1 MASHSHF
8 LIDALVY
15 LADPDRSAQPAPNER
30 PGVATRATP
39 AGDPRPERRRGPQRH
54 LSTLLAA
61 ARGIR
66 PGSAA

>member
-15 LADPDRSAQPAPNER
+15 LADPDRSAQPAPNKR
-30 PGVATRATP
+30 PGVATRAKP
-39 AGDPRPERRRGPQRH
+39 AGDPRPERRRSPQRH
-54 LSTLLAA
+54 LRTMLAA

-66 PGSAA
+66 PRSAA